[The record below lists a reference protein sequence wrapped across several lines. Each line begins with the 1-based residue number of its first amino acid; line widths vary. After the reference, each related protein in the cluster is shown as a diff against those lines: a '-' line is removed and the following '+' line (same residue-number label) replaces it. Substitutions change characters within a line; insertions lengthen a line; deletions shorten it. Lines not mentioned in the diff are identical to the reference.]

1 MKIRRARK
9 KDLERVRQI
18 LSQWVDEEETEKYV
32 KRVKD
37 EMSGKSEYGMR
48 FWVVEDENQVVGVC
62 GLADPLPVALKFSQ
76 GKKPV
81 EIKILYLDETK
92 RGKGLGKFAIDW
104 LETEARRDGHDGMLV
119 RSGEQFKDT
128 AYGFYQKMGY
138 KLVGKLEKNMAV
150 FRKKILI

>member
-1 MKIRRARK
+1 MVIRKAWK

-37 EMSGKSEYGMR
+37 GMSGKSEYGMR
-48 FWVVEDENQVVGVC
+48 FWVVEDEDQVVGVC
-62 GLADPLPVALKFSQ
+62 GLADPLPITLKYSK
-76 GKKPV
+76 GKKPI

-92 RGKGLGKFAIDW
+92 RGKGLGKFAIDRM
-104 LETEARRDGHDGMLV
+104 ETEARRVGHDEMLV

-138 KLVGKLEKNMAV
+138 KLVGKLENNMAV
-150 FRKKILI
+150 FKKRILI